1 MTSDI
6 EKILDFIKS
15 SPHPVK
21 KNEIARAFKVKGEGP
36 RIALKQA
43 LKQLT
48 KEDRIE
54 RQRGGTFT
62 VPSGLPP
69 VCIVEITEIDID
81 GDMFGVPTDWDN
93 KDAPPR
99 IEIMPGKKGHPPLLE
114 KDRALVRITRA
125 ADGVFEA
132 KIIRKIGSSSDS
144 EGKARIIGIYRNT
157 KNGGIIAPTHKKAK
171 YDYEVKEA
179 DKGEATNGDLV
190 IGEMQPSRGMK
201 MKRARVLEVF
211 GSAHDPKAISLLSMT
226 CLLYTS
232 PSPRDQRGSR
242 MPSSA

>member
-1 MTSDI
+1 MNLDI

-21 KNEIARAFKVKGEGP
+21 KNEIARAFKVKGEGA

-69 VCIVEITEIDID
+69 VCIVEVNEITAD
-81 GDMFGVPTDWDN
+81 GDVFATPTDWDN
-93 KDAPPR
+93 QDAPPR
-99 IEIMPGKKGHPPLLE
+99 IEIMPDKKKGNAPTL
-114 KDRALVRITRA
+114 KDRILVRITRT
-125 ADGVFEA
+125 ADKTYQA
-132 KIIRKIGSSSDS
+132 KIIRKIGDGS

-171 YDYEVKEA
+171 YEYEVK
-179 DKGEATNGDLV
+179 D
-190 IGEMQPSRGMK
+190 
-201 MKRARVLEVF
+201 
-211 GSAHDPKAISLLSMT
+211 

-232 PSPRDQRGSR
+232 PSPRDLSTSR

>member
-1 MTSDI
+1 MTLDI

-36 RIALKQA
+36 RVELKRT

-62 VPSGLPP
+62 VSSGLPP
-69 VCIVEITEIDID
+69 VCIVEIIEIDID
-81 GDMFGVPTDWDN
+81 GDTFATPTDWDADN

-99 IEIMPGKKGHPPLLE
+99 IEIMPDKKGHPALLE

-125 ADGVFEA
+125 QDGTYEGR
-132 KIIRKIGSSSDS
+132 IIRKIGSGS
-144 EGKARIIGIYRNT
+144 EGKARIIGVYRN
-157 KNGGIIAPTHKKAK
+157 
-171 YDYEVKEA
+171 
-179 DKGEATNGDLV
+179 
-190 IGEMQPSRGMK
+190 
-201 MKRARVLEVF
+201 
-211 GSAHDPKAISLLSMT
+211 T

-232 PSPRDQRGSR
+232 D
-242 MPSSA
+242 AADE